1 MEEQQD
7 KKININLTPD
17 VANGTYANLAV
28 IAHSQSE
35 FVLDFISTLPGQRPT
50 VKSRIIM
57 PPGNVKRLL
66 AALAQN
72 VENYERQHGPVQDGQ
87 TQDISIPFGFSGNK
101 GDA

>member
-35 FVLDFISTLPGQRPT
+35 FVLDFISSLPCLRPT

-57 PPGNVKRLL
+57 TPGNVKRLL

-72 VENYERQHGPVQDGQ
+72 VENYEHQHGPVQDGQ